1 MRNGFVPAT
10 VVISKPVIGI
20 VSTKSSIAQIV
31 DEAYFGGTPCTDSY
45 SVSFKDSDCGGYP
58 DNRGA
63 GGHDHRQH
71 NYPLG

>member
-1 MRNGFVPAT
+1 MRQGFVQAT
-10 VVISKPVIGI
+10 VVIDKPQTGA

-58 DNRGA
+58 DNSRTQFG
-63 GGHDHRQH
+63 RFR
-71 NYPLG
+71 